1 MIILD
6 PRDTG
11 QGAKEDR
18 YEGITLRHPQ
28 AAFTRSSSPLPDY
41 DASEA
46 QHWGIVDNSKDDLV
60 GVSKKKNRLLSP
72 RVLRFAFLALSVYA
86 VLSIIA
92 VVTFVIIKHKQKMEA
107 SLWNNNPPSLWA
119 TEDKD
124 YTSQLQIPNVG
135 PPLALEDNKTCN
147 VWQTFTGVENGASS
161 NFSLPPSG
169 LISIRSNATYN
180 AQAATQIGGMLSV
193 YTNKD
198 VLQKNILLSV
208 NLQASSSELLN
219 RTNVCF
225 SLKGL
230 DRGLSIYVPPNL
242 TAGDYLNLN
251 IKVALPQTD
260 FRVNNFVTY
269 LPMLRQ
275 TFYKLYEDAYFDHF
289 GLEGAGSPISCKYL
303 QASQISIKNIG
314 ASIEGAFNVTNA
326 LSLDTVK
333 GSVSSDVTLTSPPYI
348 VQPGLLSINTGDSP
362 IDANITLQ
370 SHPSQSKVSSSS
382 PPAFVAK
389 VSNFNAPMKLK
400 VSHSTNTT
408 QALQLMVI
416 NNSAETS
423 VNLDSAFAGT
433 FSAKTKMSR
442 VTVSGLGPNSTN
454 STSHDK
460 VSSRTVMYKQNTVD
474 AVVGWTGWNTN
485 PPMRNSHKAQSYV
498 DVVSALGPVSLSFG

>member
-6 PRDTG
+6 PGDTG
-11 QGAKEDR
+11 QGVKEDR

-46 QHWGIVDNSKDDLV
+46 QHWGIVDNSKDNLV

-147 VWQTFTGVENGASS
+147 VWQTFTGVENGARYVLWPPLLCS
-161 NFSLPPSG
+161 NFSLPPNG

-180 AQAATQIGGMLSV
+180 AQTTNQIGGMLSV

-198 VLQKNILLSV
+198 ALQKNILLSV

-219 RTNVCF
+219 RTNV
-225 SLKGL
+225 
-230 DRGLSIYVPPNL
+230 PANL

-348 VQPGLLSINTGDSP
+348 VQPGLLSIDTGDSP

-389 VSNFNAPMKLK
+389 VSNFNAPVKLK
-400 VSHSTNTT
+400 VSQSTNTT

-474 AVVGWTGWNTN
+474 TVVGWTGWNTK